1 MVYGNTA
8 KQEPFNPGTGYNYTY
23 QYAKPNNSENLEP
36 DYPGCTRKFIPG
48 QCESGHKFVK
58 SIYCGK
64 EYCPVCGQIDSDIH
78 QRRKA
83 RWYSKVHSLKKVGYL
98 VITIPYEAR
107 ESFKDVKV
115 LSDFRTFLK
124 RKLQRLGYNKGLSRW
139 HWFGD
144 CKNGTKTEPCRGCK
158 TCKGTGAGI
167 NWHPHLNFIIESGY
181 MEKTEFT
188 NFTEE
193 LKTDVIRWI
202 KNRFKHLN
210 HLKWKGNVNY
220 SYRKYEKQINH
231 TINYV
236 TRSTFRIYNPEIADL
251 LKGYRTTS
259 TWGKFEPCDHLSE
272 NSELISLENSICPC
286 CGGTVTWNGKE
297 LLTRSRLFGIGK
309 KWVSG
314 GYFILDG

>member
-1 MVYGNTA
+1 MGYGNTA
-8 KQEPFNPGTGYNYTY
+8 KHESFNPGTGYSYAH
-23 QYAKPNNSENLEP
+23 QYAKTHNSQNPEP
-36 DYPGCTRKFIPG
+36 EYPGCTRKFIPG

-58 SIYCGK
+58 AIYCGK
-64 EYCPVCGQIDSDIH
+64 EYCPVCGKIDSDIH

-83 RWYSKVHSLKKVGYL
+83 RWYPKVHSLKKVGYL
-98 VITIPYEAR
+98 VVTIPYEAR
-107 ESFKDVKV
+107 EAFKDRSV
-115 LSDFRTFLK
+115 LSGFRTFLK
-124 RKLQRLGYNKGLSRW
+124 RKLQRMGFEKGLSRW
-139 HWFGD
+139 HWYGD
-144 CKNGTKTEPCRGCK
+144 CKSGTKTEPCQGCER
-158 TCKGTGAGI
+158 CKGTGAGI
-167 NWHPHLNFIIESGY
+167 NWHPHLNFILESGY

-202 KNRFKHLN
+202 KNRFKKLN